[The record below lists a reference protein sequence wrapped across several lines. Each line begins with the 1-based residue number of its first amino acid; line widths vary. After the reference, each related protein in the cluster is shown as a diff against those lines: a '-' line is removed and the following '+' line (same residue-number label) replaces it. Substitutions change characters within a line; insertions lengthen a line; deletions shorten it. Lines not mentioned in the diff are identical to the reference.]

1 MLLIVIT
8 LRHIA
13 QFIPLVRFFIASP
26 HHIANKRY
34 VRGSGNWN
42 DGQFQ
47 AVISDLTAAL
57 RYVGGSDFVA
67 PDGHVV
73 GRDQAYTYRGYS
85 YAALGERNRAEQDLE
100 MAVRLASN
108 DATREIME
116 QRLQELRAG
125 GLPQPVKDKLGSRV

>member
-1 MLLIVIT
+1 MLRILII

-13 QFIPLVRFFIASP
+13 QFIPFVRFFIASP
-26 HHIANKRY
+26 NHIANKRY
-34 VRGSGNWN
+34 GRGSGNWN

-73 GRDQAYTYRGYS
+73 GQDQAYTYRGYS
-85 YAALGERNRAEQDLE
+85 DAALGERDRAEQDLG
-100 MAVRLASN
+100 MAVSLATN

-125 GLPQPVKDKLGSRV
+125 GLPKPVKDKLGSQP